1 MLNFVKIRQVGAKLI
16 HADRQ
21 TDGQTDMTKLI
32 VAVRN
37 FCGCAHE
44 WDTLTKTK
52 VNVLDF
58 KLSPCSKCCVLSS
71 GSFLGV
77 SSILHTYPPMKM
89 EQSVPKR
96 RHIKLRRRGT
106 TQKKAYNKRRIANG
120 LQFGVILLEVLRKP
134 RKSQGIQVNMR
145 FIMRQEGEAD
155 HLPAPSCQG

>member
-1 MLNFVKIRQVGAKLI
+1 
-16 HADRQ
+16 
-21 TDGQTDMTKLI
+21 
-32 VAVRN
+32 
-37 FCGCAHE
+37 
-44 WDTLTKTK
+44 
-52 VNVLDF
+52 
-58 KLSPCSKCCVLSS
+58 
-71 GSFLGV
+71 
-77 SSILHTYPPMKM
+77 MKM